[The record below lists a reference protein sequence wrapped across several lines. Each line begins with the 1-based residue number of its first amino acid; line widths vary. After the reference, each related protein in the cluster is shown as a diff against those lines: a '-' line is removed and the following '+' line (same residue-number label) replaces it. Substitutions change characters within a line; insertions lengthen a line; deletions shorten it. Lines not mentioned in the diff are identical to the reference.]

1 MLEQKIDELN
11 EALAANTAAAQKVA
25 AVWELLLQQAQI
37 VQKRVTEGADTVL
50 AAGVTVIDKTA
61 AQDGAA
67 TSAKKGEPKGGKEA
81 PAKKVEE
88 PDKTETSASAVTL
101 EQLQE
106 VVKAKAVAH
115 RAEVVAVL
123 KSFGAGRVS
132 ELPQA
137 KYSDALTSLSAIGA
151 EEELV

>member
-11 EALAANTAAAQKVA
+11 KALAANTAAAQKVA

-37 VQKRVTEGADTVL
+37 VQKRVTDGADTVL
-50 AAGVTVIDKTA
+50 AAGVTVIDKTV

-67 TSAKKGEPKGGKEA
+67 SAKKGEPKDAKAA
-81 PAKKVEE
+81 PAKTEE
-88 PDKTETSASAVTL
+88 PDKTETSAPDVTL